1 MTLQNIDE
9 NFAKANEASIGIQ
22 KKIKEYTAN
31 MLRLNESLIPW
42 RSFFNSFQ
50 EKAQPETIET
60 TQPDK
65 SPEKNDKMQNVEP
78 SDIKEEKVVNSSLD
92 ETSFINQ
99 TQNKTLTP
107 PVLHT
112 QNIITP
118 SIDISKS
125 ISNSSTEIT
134 PTKKMESS
142 PQYPSGLHMTFIEND
157 DTTVISSKRTS
168 TSTNLST
175 PPVAKRQETKN
186 ECKDE
191 SLLSNSSLS
200 TPIIGCSENHSI
212 FPKDNNSPESPPM
225 PELKYFKSQ

>member
-1 MTLQNIDE
+1 
-9 NFAKANEASIGIQ
+9 
-22 KKIKEYTAN
+22 

-50 EKAQPETIET
+50 EKVQQEAIET
-60 TQPDK
+60 TQPEK
-65 SPEKNDKMQNVEP
+65 SPEKNDKIQNIQQT
-78 SDIKEEKVVNSSLD
+78 DNKEEKTVNSSIE

-125 ISNSSTEIT
+125 ISNSSIEIT
-134 PTKKMESS
+134 PAQIIESS

-157 DTTVISSKRTS
+157 DTTVITSKRTS

-175 PPVAKRQETKN
+175 PPVAKRQEITN
-186 ECKDE
+186 ESNDE
-191 SLLSNSSLS
+191 LSLTNSSLS
-200 TPIIGCSENHSI
+200 TPIIGCSENHSL
-212 FPKDNNSPESPPM
+212 FPKENNSPESPPM